1 MTPRFGL
8 SLASLV
14 IPAAITSELT
24 GPDPSAGVKRSSR
37 LPPAA
42 WPRKRMSMS
51 YDLTNPE
58 DRKRAWNHYLWGDH
72 GVLRLRFHNMHP
84 VGTQG
89 MWRANQ
95 PSPNRLA
102 WLKDHG
108 FKTILNL
115 RGTQPGLS
123 YYDLEHEACDRLG
136 LAIHDLPW
144 GSREAPYVER
154 IEHLIEVFDSIEY
167 PALMHCKSGADRAG
181 IVAAM
186 YMLLKEKAPFEEAI
200 DHLSFKYLH
209 VKQGKTGMLD
219 YFFEQYRLANEAGP
233 IDFLEWVC
241 TRYDRQ
247 AVHDD
252 FMASWWGRLLTE
264 KILRRE

>member
-1 MTPRFGL
+1 MF
-8 SLASLV
+8 
-14 IPAAITSELT
+14 
-24 GPDPSAGVKRSSR
+24 
-37 LPPAA
+37 
-42 WPRKRMSMS
+42 MS

-58 DRKRAWNHYLWGDH
+58 DRKRAWNHYLWQDH

-84 VGTQG
+84 VGSKG

-95 PSPNRLA
+95 PSPNRLE
-102 WLKDHG
+102 WLKEQG

-115 RGTQPGLS
+115 RGTQPGRS
-123 YYDLEHEACDRLG
+123 YYDLEHETCDRLG

-154 IEHLIEVFDSIEY
+154 IEHLIEVFNSIEY
-167 PALMHCKSGADRAG
+167 PAMMHCKSGADRAG
-181 IVAAM
+181 IVAVM
-186 YMLLKEKAPFEEAI
+186 YMLLHEKAPFEEAI

-219 YFFEQYRLANEAGP
+219 YFFEQYRLANAAEP
-233 IDFLEWVC
+233 IDFLEWVR
-241 TRYDRQ
+241 TKYDRQ
-247 AVHDD
+247 AVHDG
-252 FMASWWGRLLTE
+252 FMASWWGSFLTE